1 MLCLCVSA
9 YIGVGK
15 QSFKHENGLVF
26 ALNIFALNNTSPE
39 VACFEKA

>member
-1 MLCLCVSA
+1 MLCLCVTA

-15 QSFKHENGLVF
+15 QSFKHEKGLVWGC
-26 ALNIFALNNTSPE
+26 NNASSE

>member
-26 ALNIFALNNTSPE
+26 ALDNALSK

>member
-1 MLCLCVSA
+1 MLCLWVTA

-15 QSFKHENGLVF
+15 QSFKHENGLVC
-26 ALNIFALNNTSPE
+26 ALNNASSE